1 MLGAGLAAA
10 VVYAIFASGAIGLPQ
25 ESRLQIGVAVLAF
38 AALAALLFGRDVRVA
53 GGALAVPGI
62 ALLAGF
68 AAWSGLSIAWSV
80 APDESWLELNRGIA
94 YALVAGLALALGS
107 SLPRA
112 AERVALGYL
121 AIATAAALYALGGKL
136 FPWVDI
142 PGLID
147 LNQTQ
152 QFSRLRAPLEY
163 WNALGLVC
171 VLGVPIAVRAVV
183 EARDHLRARAAAQ
196 VALVVLLL
204 TLGLTYSRGGLLA
217 LVVAVGLLVAIGP
230 ERRRLAAV
238 AATGLAG
245 ALPAFLFA
253 VTSDDL
259 TANDV
264 PVSDRTGEGLLL
276 ALLLLAG
283 IALALVLSRALARNA
298 PRWRPVSAE
307 SRARMR
313 RGALA
318 VAIALP
324 VLVLAGL
331 ALSERGIS
339 GTISHQF
346 DEFSEPKLDRQNDP
360 SRVLQTNSG
369 NRYVWWE
376 EAAGA
381 FWDRPIVGYGAGSF
395 PLVHRLYRDNALEV
409 RQPHNVPLEFLS
421 ETGLV
426 GGLLGLGGL
435 ALLGVA
441 AVRTGLQ
448 RAPGRELGYAAALL
462 VGAGA
467 WGVHTLVDWDWDIP
481 GVTVPA
487 LIFLGVLAAR
497 PPGTPR
503 ARAGPGR
510 APVGRGVAL
519 ALGGAA
525 ALVVVALAALPA
537 MAERL
542 TSQAL
547 SQAAS
552 NSPADLT
559 AAGEK
564 AALAKRLNPYSVEP
578 VFAQAAFAERGNQP
592 AAAAGLLVEA
602 VERQPDNPA
611 TWSRLARFQV
621 LTDDPRGALRS
632 LSAAVQ
638 LDPATAEVYG
648 LAPFATFDER
658 RSASATG
665 TPLPLPAPDPIGT
678 PFLRPPRP
686 SPRIPGARPPR
697 QPRAPAPAPG
707 RAPAPTPIP
716 TPAPAPAPAPTP
728 DLAPPREPPA
738 PEPDGDPFRL
748 EG

>member
-1 MLGAGLAAA
+1 M
-10 VVYAIFASGAIGLPQ
+10 VYATFASGAIGIPQ

-38 AALAALLFGRDVRVA
+38 AALAALLFGRDLRMA
-53 GGALAVPGI
+53 GGSLAVPGI

-68 AAWSGLSIAWSV
+68 AAWSGLSIAWSI

-94 YALVAGLALALGS
+94 YTLVAGLALALGS

-142 PGLID
+142 PGLVD
-147 LNQTQ
+147 LNQTE

-163 WNALGLVC
+163 WNALGIVC
-171 VLGVPIAVRAVV
+171 VLGVPLAIRAAV
-183 EARDHLRARAAAQ
+183 EARDRLRARAAAHF
-196 VALVVLLL
+196 ALVVLLL

-217 LVVAVGLLVAIGP
+217 LVVAVGILVAIGP
-230 ERRRLAAV
+230 ERGRLAAT
-238 AATGLAG
+238 AGIGLVG

-253 VTSDDL
+253 IASDDL
-259 TANDV
+259 TANGV
-264 PVSDRTGEGLLL
+264 PVSDRTGDGLLL

-283 IALALVLSRALARNA
+283 IAVALVLSRALAR
-298 PRWRPVSAE
+298 RDRERPPASPE
-307 SRARMR
+307 SRR
-313 RGALA
+313 RGRRVALA
-318 VAIALP
+318 VAVAVP
-324 VLVLAGL
+324 VLVLAAL
-331 ALSERGIS
+331 ALSDRGIS

-346 DEFSEPKLDRQNDP
+346 DEFSEPKFDRQNDP
-360 SRVLQTNSG
+360 ARVLQTNSG

-381 FWDRPIVGYGAGSF
+381 FWDRPLVGHGAGSF
-395 PLVHRLYRDNALEV
+395 SLVHRLYRDNGLEV

-435 ALLGVA
+435 GLLGVA
-441 AVRTGLQ
+441 AVRTSRL
-448 RAPGRELGYAAALL
+448 RAPGRERGYAAALL
-462 VGAGA
+462 VGAAA

-481 GVTVPA
+481 AVTVPA

-503 ARAGPGR
+503 AKAGPVR
-510 APVGRGVAL
+510 APLGRGAAL
-519 ALGGAA
+519 ALGGVVAA
-525 ALVVVALAALPA
+525 GVIALAALPA
-537 MAERL
+537 IAREL
-542 TSQAL
+542 TSDAL
-547 SQAAS
+547 SQASS
-552 NSPADLT
+552 NTPADLT

-564 AALAKRLNPYSVEP
+564 AALAKRLNPYSVDP
-578 VFAQAAFAERGNQP
+578 VFAQAAIAERGNQP

-611 TWSRLARFQV
+611 TWSRLARFQL
-621 LTDDPRGALRS
+621 LTDDPRGARRS
-632 LSAAVQ
+632 LITALS
-638 LDPATAEVYG
+638 LDPATAAVYQ
-648 LAPFATFDER
+648 LATFATFDER

-665 TPLPLPAPDPIGT
+665 TPLPLPLPEPVRV
-678 PFLRPPRP
+678 PSVRPP
-686 SPRIPGARPPR
+686 APP
-697 QPRAPAPAPG
+697 PPAPG
-707 RAPAPTPIP
+707 AAPLPPAPVPVP
-716 TPAPAPAPAPTP
+716 VPAPAPAPPAPEP
-728 DLAPPREPPA
+728 APPREPPA
-738 PEPDGDPFRL
+738 PPPEGDPFRL